1 MSSNFIF
8 DLAPTSNFNLSF
20 LMDIGNT
27 HWYSNGEKQKKDFL
41 CKQLKQELPKNSI
54 FNISSL
60 VFNFKTKEQEVLSS
74 YSCFFQPINESLCII
89 LEANAN
95 HANFTRECMMNFMDF
110 AEKTGIKMIYLLLSQ
125 KNKNYVDL
133 LMDLRTFGF
142 EREPNI
148 STASLGGNTYKVLK
162 MNIQELPEEIEEID
176 LIC

>member
-74 YSCFFQPINESLCII
+74 YSCFFQPMNESLCII

-95 HANFTRECMMNFMDF
+95 HANFTRECMTNFMDF
-110 AEKTGIKMIYLLLSQ
+110 AEKTGIKLIYLLLSLAVLGLHYCTGFSLVAGSGGYSPVVGMGFLVQ
-125 KNKNYVDL
+125 WL
-133 LMDLRTFGF
+133 LL
-142 EREPNI
+142 
-148 STASLGGNTYKVLK
+148 L
-162 MNIQELPEEIEEID
+162 
-176 LIC
+176 